1 VLFNRRRKLLSVICN
16 FGNVHDSVRLVCDN
30 NEVAQKSGPCF
41 GWTMNLKV
49 NNVVSGS
56 IGDTRL

>member
-1 VLFNRRRKLLSVICN
+1 LLSVICN